1 MSFGRG
7 SKPSSTIRS
16 SFSSGSNA
24 WTRLRKR
31 SFTALQLDARAGSQ
45 DPVDI
50 TGGVGRQPTRCAA
63 DTRTMRPTSLTL
75 LAVTVRAASVAH
87 RFPEGRTPPRRLSDA
102 GPLGKQK
109 EVRARRFVQRA
120 RQGWGCFDDYESLTG
135 LTAPAVDGQ
144 ESGESPA
151 LLLWEAGFSKIE
163 MPDIPRPTGTSQL

>member
-1 MSFGRG
+1 VDQTLGRG
-7 SKPSSTIRS
+7 CARE
-16 SFSSGSNA
+16 
-24 WTRLRKR
+24 
-31 SFTALQLDARAGSQ
+31 ALQLDARAGSQ